1 VTKRREVSAAAIA
14 TQTAGHLT
22 GAGIG
27 LAAGGPVGALLGAS
41 AVALV
46 AEALEATRSYFVERH
61 EARVATVIALAAKE
75 AGETAEDLIRKLQSS
90 PDKEDLFL
98 RTLRAAQDAA
108 LTEKLVALAHSLKT
122 TATTDDLP
130 IVATETAFVRGL
142 ADVDRAHLAILRA
155 FTQSTN
161 ELGLGNG
168 EPDFDRVPESLNS
181 QAFRF
186 AFPKYADILDPLLS
200 VLNRHGLIQ
209 PVQFMPIVAVGE
221 GQTRPL
227 TSWSIT
233 PFGRS
238 FIERIDLATELLG
251 TE

>member
-1 VTKRREVSAAAIA
+1 MA
-14 TQTAGHLT
+14 

-27 LAAGGPVGALLGAS
+27 LVAGGPLGALLGAG
-41 AVALV
+41 AVVLV
-46 AEALEATRSYFVERH
+46 AEALESTRSYFRERH

-75 AGETAEDLIRKLQSS
+75 AGQTAEELIRKLQSS
-90 PDKEDLFL
+90 PDKEDIFL

-122 TATTDDLP
+122 TVTTDDLLL
-130 IVATETAFVRGL
+130 VATETAFVRSL

-155 FTQSTN
+155 FTQSSN
-161 ELGLGNG
+161 ELGLGG
-168 EPDFDRVPESLNS
+168 GQPDFDRVPESLNS
-181 QAFRF
+181 VQLRLAL
-186 AFPKYADILDPLLS
+186 PQYADILDPLLS

-209 PVQFMPIVAVGE
+209 PLQFKTVVDE
-221 GQTRPL
+221 GKTQAL
-227 TSWSIT
+227 TSWKIT

-251 TE
+251 DK